1 MTARE
6 RGSERVK
13 GDAALRRYLAGNVP
27 EHAEWTASG
36 RASGRAAAAQAAAD
50 QRPPRTLR
58 SLKALTADG
67 WRQDVTEMK

>member
-36 RASGRAAAAQAAAD
+36 RAAAAKAAAD
-50 QRPPRTLR
+50 QRLPRTLR